1 MHEIQKKFA
10 LINDPR
16 HPSYVEHKLSDVL
29 TMVMCAIFCGL
40 DTLGDIMIYAENN
53 KDFFK
58 NRLNISKIP
67 SKATLAR
74 ILSMIDGA
82 QVGAIIIEI
91 MREQFGVTGDV
102 IAVDGKAIRSTS
114 KSGQPHSALQILTA
128 YITSSGVVLGQDAIH
143 KKTNEILVFQ
153 QMLTNLNIEG
163 KTITAEAMHCQRETC
178 RQIVS
183 KK

>member
-1 MHEIQKKFA
+1 
-10 LINDPR
+10 
-16 HPSYVEHKLSDVL
+16 
-29 TMVMCAIFCGL
+29 
-40 DTLGDIMIYAENN
+40 
-53 KDFFK
+53 
-58 NRLNISKIP
+58 
-67 SKATLAR
+67 
-74 ILSMIDGA
+74 MIDGA

-102 IAVDGKAIRSTS
+102 IAVDEKAIRSTS

-143 KKTNEILVFQ
+143 KKTNEIPVFQ

-183 KK
+183 KNEAIY